1 MHSVLTQCVRGQ
13 GHTPDYMYLL
23 QRMMMDNPQA
33 AVSLAKMVAKQPGPP
48 IELNTMADLFLQR
61 SMVREAT
68 EFLLDV
74 LTENKPEHD
83 KMQTKVL
90 PSPAQSVKLLV
101 DIAVRGKAC
110 RPGPVLW

>member
-1 MHSVLTQCVRGQ
+1 MQGHKLHESRTCLDWRTAQPALVALSTSESSMHSVLTQCVRGQ

-74 LTENKPEHD
+74 LTEK
-83 KMQTKVL
+83 Q
-90 PSPAQSVKLLV
+90 AR
-101 DIAVRGKAC
+101 A
-110 RPGPVLW
+110 

>member
-1 MHSVLTQCVRGQ
+1 MQ

-83 KMQTKVL
+83 KLQTKVTL
-90 PSPAQSVKLLV
+90 PHPLV
-101 DIAVRGKAC
+101 HARCDLMGAYGILRC
-110 RPGPVLW
+110 EC